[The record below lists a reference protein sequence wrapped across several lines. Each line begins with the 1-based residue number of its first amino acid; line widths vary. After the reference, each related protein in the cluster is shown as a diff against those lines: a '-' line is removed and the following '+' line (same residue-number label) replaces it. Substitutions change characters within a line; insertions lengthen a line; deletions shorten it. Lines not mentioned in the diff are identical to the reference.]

1 MMQILLVR
9 ALGPWLLQIGSVLS
23 VHLLWTPQP
32 PRPRRFASIAIALGE
47 TILRGPFLQQL
58 LVAHWSLVA
67 QIQARAL
74 WASLLSFERCM
85 LFEPLQWWYMF
96 VSMFESRQDP
106 FDLLHLAAT
115 KSSNALKNK
124 PEGWVKQGSFTAR
137 RSRTYDMTAWNHTR
151 LIYLCECS
159 YTCNTSL
166 HATLFFLFLAGIAK
180 LAHQTVSLWYYCIL
194 LYCIIPISIQF
205 RVSQFGIF
213 FA

>member
-1 MMQILLVR
+1 MGPHASGIICFKQRRHILQTMASCVSLKDCHDSRRCCFMMQILLVR

-115 KSSNALKNK
+115 KSSKALKK
-124 PEGWVKQGSFTAR
+124 
-137 RSRTYDMTAWNHTR
+137 
-151 LIYLCECS
+151 
-159 YTCNTSL
+159 
-166 HATLFFLFLAGIAK
+166 
-180 LAHQTVSLWYYCIL
+180 
-194 LYCIIPISIQF
+194 
-205 RVSQFGIF
+205 
-213 FA
+213 